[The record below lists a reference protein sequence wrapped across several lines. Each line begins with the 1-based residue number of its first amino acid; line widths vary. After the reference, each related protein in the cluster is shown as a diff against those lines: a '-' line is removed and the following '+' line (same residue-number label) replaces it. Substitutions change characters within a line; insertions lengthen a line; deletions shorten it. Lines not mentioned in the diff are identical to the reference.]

1 MLKPLQV
8 NNNFYSNYYLPSF
21 KSNDT
26 NNQKQY
32 NNQQT
37 NTLPK
42 LSQNEG
48 IETPKMSTTK
58 KIGLGVVLATGI
70 LVVGDYIFAK
80 GKHVKSIIKGL
91 KSDNKTCD
99 NLADVTNKPKI
110 KTEPKVEPQPANTT
124 TSTIEP
130 PKTQQKPEVN
140 STEDIITTPKQKNKK
155 QNDGTKPV
163 ASKSTTGENKP
174 QIEESKPNNS
184 SNSQNDITKNN
195 NNSIPPKT
203 QEQPKGT
210 NSAQDSK
217 KADEIAQKEAA
228 RRAKKQAA
236 FEKEQAFAKSYVK
249 ENMEELDKVL
259 LDNEN
264 KIQKNWLANSE
275 SYALEDLIKPYNGK
289 VEYFYHAT
297 TPEAKAQ
304 ILKEGFNPNIA
315 PKHGFLDGVG
325 GTYFSMAPDANYGGA
340 TIKAKFN
347 GKIAEVD
354 TNLLDEIKAGNNMK
368 IFKYLENKGY
378 TFEEASEY
386 REAIIREYLQ
396 QKIFQMGYQGI
407 IGKGHSYTAGCKYFS
422 ALDPKLIEIIE

>member
-8 NNNFYSNYYLPSF
+8 NNNYYSNYYLPSF

-26 NNQKQY
+26 NNQY
-32 NNQQT
+32 NNQQI
-37 NTLPK
+37 NTIPK
-42 LSQNEG
+42 LSQNEE
-48 IETPKMSTTK
+48 IEKPKMSTTK
-58 KIGLGVVLATGI
+58 KFGLGVVLATGL

-91 KSDNKTCD
+91 KSESKTGD
-99 NLADVTNKPKI
+99 NLADVTNKSKI
-110 KTEPKVEPQPANTT
+110 KTEPKVEPQPVNTPK
-124 TSTIEP
+124 STVEP
-130 PKTQQKPEVN
+130 PKTHKKPEVN
-140 STEDIITTPKQKNKK
+140 STENIATTPKQKNKK
-155 QNDGTKPV
+155 QNDGIKP
-163 ASKSTTGENKP
+163 ATQKGTTGENKP
-174 QIEESKPNNS
+174 QIEEPKTNNS
-184 SNSQNDITKNN
+184 SNPQNGVTKNN
-195 NNSIPPKT
+195 DNSIQPKT

-210 NSAQDSK
+210 NSTQDSK
-217 KADEIAQKEAA
+217 KAGEITQKEAE

-259 LDNEN
+259 LNNEN

-275 SYALEDLIKPYNGK
+275 SFALEDLIKPYNGK

-325 GTYFSMAPDANYGGA
+325 GTYFSIAPDANYGGA
-340 TIKAKFN
+340 TIKAKFK

-354 TNLLDEIKAGNNMK
+354 TNLLDDIKAGNNMK

-386 REAIIREYLQ
+386 HEAIIREYLQ

-422 ALDPKLIEIIE
+422 ALNPKLIEIIE

>member
-8 NNNFYSNYYLPSF
+8 NNNYYSNYYLPSF

-26 NNQKQY
+26 NNQY
-32 NNQQT
+32 NNQQI
-37 NTLPK
+37 NTIPK
-42 LSQNEG
+42 LSQNEE
-48 IETPKMSTTK
+48 IEKPKMSTTK
-58 KIGLGVVLATGI
+58 KFGLGVVLATGL

-91 KSDNKTCD
+91 KSESKTGD

-124 TSTIEP
+124 KSTVEP
-130 PKTQQKPEVN
+130 PKTQPKPEVN
-140 STEDIITTPKQKNKK
+140 STEDIATTPKQNG
-155 QNDGTKPV
+155 DPKPV
-163 ASKSTTGENKP
+163 NSKNSTGENKP
-174 QIEESKPNNS
+174 QIEEQKPQG
-184 SNSQNDITKNN
+184 SNTQNDITTKNDN
-195 NNSIPPKT
+195 NIQPKT

-210 NSAQDSK
+210 NSTQDSK

-259 LDNEN
+259 LNNEN

-275 SYALEDLIKPYNGK
+275 SFALEDLIKPYNGK

-325 GTYFSMAPDANYGGA
+325 GTYFSIAPDANYGGA
-340 TIKAKFN
+340 TIKAKFK

-378 TFEEASEY
+378 TIEEASEY
-386 REAIIREYLQ
+386 HEAIIREYLQ